1 MAHLDEISPAASAI
15 GAVNTVHVRD
25 DRTVG
30 YNTDGEGFLQP
41 LHALHVPLT
50 TTTTC
55 MLGAGGAARA
65 VAMALLEAGCPVLVL
80 ANRTYERAARLVAI
94 LQGYFP
100 QAQVR
105 AVEAV
110 AAPVPVLVL
119 VAAVVVQA
127 PSAAGHRRPLA
138 SRTWAVG
145 YRRAWKHGLRGC
157 P

>member
-1 MAHLDEISPAASAI
+1 LCWRQSLLGKSGRHWRAVWALRQALRQVLRRARPERRQALPWVRRQGLPAQQPVQRERRRVRPAPRQVAVRARQAAQRAPEAAPAA
-15 GAVNTVHVRD
+15 V
-25 DRTVG
+25 
-30 YNTDGEGFLQP
+30 
-41 LHALHVPLT
+41 
-50 TTTTC
+50 
-55 MLGAGGAARA
+55 GAAA
-65 VAMALLEAGCPVLVL
+65 
-80 ANRTYERAARLVAI
+80 
-94 LQGYFP
+94 

-138 SRTWAVG
+138 SRTWTVG

>member
-1 MAHLDEISPAASAI
+1 LCWRQSLLGKSGRLWRAVWALRQALRRARPERRQALPWVRRQGLPAQQPVQRERRRVRPAPRQVVVWARQAAQRQAVAGRAPEAAPAA
-15 GAVNTVHVRD
+15 V
-25 DRTVG
+25 
-30 YNTDGEGFLQP
+30 
-41 LHALHVPLT
+41 
-50 TTTTC
+50 
-55 MLGAGGAARA
+55 AA
-65 VAMALLEAGCPVLVL
+65 
-80 ANRTYERAARLVAI
+80 AAA
-94 LQGYFP
+94 

-119 VAAVVVQA
+119 VAAVVLQA